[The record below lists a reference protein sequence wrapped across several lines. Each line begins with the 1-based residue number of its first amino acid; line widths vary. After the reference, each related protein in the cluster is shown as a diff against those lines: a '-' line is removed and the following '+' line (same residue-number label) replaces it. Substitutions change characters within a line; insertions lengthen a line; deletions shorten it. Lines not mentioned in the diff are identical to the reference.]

1 MDRVIFS
8 EWDKNKYN
16 NFIQEL
22 IRNSD
27 DNFLE
32 FNKKLIFTKYSM
44 IGIRT
49 PMLRDIAKKI
59 SKGDIISYLDSCDF
73 IYYEEILLFG
83 FILSYIKDLD
93 CFIKYFYKFID
104 CIDNWAVCDM
114 CVASMKIIKK
124 DKEFFLTHIKSLINS
139 KEEYYVRVGIVILLD
154 YYLDD
159 MYIDQ
164 VFELIDSINR
174 EEYYINMAIAWCIS
188 ICFIKYRDKTLSYL
202 NRCKLN
208 KFTFNK
214 TLQKIR
220 ESKRVSVEDKILL
233 QDMKIK

>member
-1 MDRVIFS
+1 MHIVCT

-16 NFIQEL
+16 NLIQEL
-22 IRNSD
+22 IRNTDSD
-27 DNFLE
+27 FLQ

-49 PMLRDIAKKI
+49 PILKDIAKKI
-59 SKGDIISYLDSCDF
+59 SKGNIISYLDNCNCT
-73 IYYEEILLFG
+73 YYEEILLFG
-83 FILSYIKDLD
+83 FVFSYVKDLD
-93 CFIKYFYKFID
+93 LFFRYFYKFISY
-104 CIDNWAVCDM
+104 IDNWAVCDM
-114 CVASMKIIKK
+114 CIASMKIIKK
-124 DKEFFLTHIKSLINS
+124 NKDVFLSHIKNLINS
-139 KEEYYVRVGIVILLD
+139 KEEYYVRVGVIILLD

-164 VFELIDSINR
+164 VFELLDSIDR

-202 NRCKLN
+202 SDCKLN

-214 TLQKIR
+214 ALQKAR
-220 ESKRVSVEDKILL
+220 ESKRISIEDKMLL

>member
-1 MDRVIFS
+1 MHIVCT

-16 NFIQEL
+16 NLIQEL
-22 IRNSD
+22 IRNTDSD
-27 DNFLE
+27 FLQ

-49 PMLRDIAKKI
+49 PILKDIAKKI
-59 SKGDIISYLDSCDF
+59 SKGNIISYLDNCNCT
-73 IYYEEILLFG
+73 YYEEILLFG
-83 FILSYIKDLD
+83 FVLSYVKDLD
-93 CFIKYFYKFID
+93 LFFRYFYKFISY
-104 CIDNWAVCDM
+104 IDNWAVCDM
-114 CVASMKIIKK
+114 CIASMKIIKK
-124 DKEFFLTHIKSLINS
+124 NKDVFLSHIKNLINS
-139 KEEYYVRVGIVILLD
+139 KEEYYVRVGVIILLD

-164 VFELIDSINR
+164 VFELLDSIDR

-202 NRCKLN
+202 SDCKLN

-214 TLQKIR
+214 ALQKAR
-220 ESKRVSVEDKILL
+220 ESKRISIEDKMLL

>member
-1 MDRVIFS
+1 MHIVCT

-22 IRNSD
+22 IRNTDSD
-27 DNFLE
+27 FLQ

-49 PMLRDIAKKI
+49 PILKDIAKKI
-59 SKGDIISYLDSCDF
+59 SKGNIISYLDNCNCT
-73 IYYEEILLFG
+73 YYEEILLFG
-83 FILSYIKDLD
+83 FVLSYVKDLD
-93 CFIKYFYKFID
+93 LFFRYFYKFISY
-104 CIDNWAVCDM
+104 IDNWAVCDM
-114 CVASMKIIKK
+114 CIASMKIIKK
-124 DKEFFLTHIKSLINS
+124 NKDVFLSHIKNLINS
-139 KEEYYVRVGIVILLD
+139 KEEYYVRVGVIILLD

-164 VFELIDSINR
+164 VFELLDSIDR

-202 NRCKLN
+202 SDCKLN

-214 TLQKIR
+214 ALQKAR
-220 ESKRVSVEDKILL
+220 ESKRISIEDKMLL